1 MAGCLSDCSWSVPRT
16 ATDVF
21 WAGPPS
27 PNAPSALPF
36 TCPSIPAAHPV
47 VTPIRSR
54 PTAATVLDIPGR
66 IAVNLRDGRI
76 RRSLVLIALTSAV
89 ASSVLIALVIGGAMA
104 LDPGSWVESQV
115 TWMPGWLADGV
126 VFVVAT
132 LGAVALVWFTFV
144 VVVQTVASLFL
155 DGIVSRVEETDYP
168 HLPRARGTT
177 VAADIAASLRFVGWL
192 LLVNLAA
199 VPLYLAAILIPGL
212 SIVVFWIVNSVLFAR
227 EYAEIVL
234 LRRLARRDS
243 DAWRKRH
250 RWRLLASGAVITAG
264 MSVPLLN
271 LAMPVIAAIAMTH
284 MFHRNSDA
292 AA

>member
-1 MAGCLSDCSWSVPRT
+1 ML
-16 ATDVF
+16 DV
-21 WAGPPS
+21 
-27 PNAPSALPF
+27 
-36 TCPSIPAAHPV
+36 
-47 VTPIRSR
+47 
-54 PTAATVLDIPGR
+54 PGR

-76 RRSLVLIALTSAV
+76 RRSLALIALTSAV
-89 ASSVLIALVIGGAMA
+89 ASSVLVALVIGGAMA
-104 LDPGSWVESQV
+104 LDPGAWIESRV
-115 TWMPGWLADGV
+115 TWMPDWLADSV

-132 LGAVALVWFTFV
+132 LGAMALVWFTFV
-144 VVVQTVASLFL
+144 IIVQTVASLFL

-168 HLPRARGTT
+168 HLPPAKGTT
-177 VAADIAASLRFVGWL
+177 VAEDVLASLRFVGWL

-199 VPLYLAAILIPGL
+199 TSLYLVAILIPGL
-212 SIVVFWIVNSVLFAR
+212 SIIVFWIVNSLLFAR
-227 EYAEIVL
+227 EYAEIVS

-284 MFHRNSDA
+284 LFHRKSDA
-292 AA
+292 AN

>member
-1 MAGCLSDCSWSVPRT
+1 M
-16 ATDVF
+16 
-21 WAGPPS
+21 
-27 PNAPSALPF
+27 
-36 TCPSIPAAHPV
+36 
-47 VTPIRSR
+47 
-54 PTAATVLDIPGR
+54 LDIPGR
-66 IAVNLRDGRI
+66 VAVNLRDGRI
-76 RRSLVLIALTSAV
+76 RRSLAFIALTSAV
-89 ASSVLIALVIGGAMA
+89 ASSVLVALVIGGAVV
-104 LDPGSWVESQV
+104 LDPGSWVESHV

-144 VVVQTVASLFL
+144 IVVQTVASLFL

-177 VAADIAASLRFVGWL
+177 VAGDIVASLRFVGWL

-199 VPLYLAAILIPGL
+199 TPLYLAAILIPGL
-212 SIVVFWIVNSVLFAR
+212 TIVVFWIVNSLLFAR

-234 LRRLARRDS
+234 LRRLVRRDS

-271 LAMPVIAAIAMTH
+271 LVMPVIAAIAMTH
-284 MFHRNSDA
+284 LFHRNSDA
-292 AA
+292 TR